1 MNRRLI
7 IIVLAIIS
15 CDAPKSQD
23 LGKSWMTAPDQETL
37 EPGVTYVREKGAE
50 LEFIKYNLDPRDIA
64 KKQVLPF
71 RDLFQEIIKKKDFS
85 SLVHLS
91 MFIADDVGKK
101 MGGLSYLVPSESEVI
116 DKNWINIFKKT
127 GKDPYCDY
135 DKLLKLK
142 YQGIEMMPYA
152 AQEPRVP
159 PIAPDKVFY
168 KVTYLVR
175 INPDSKIPH
184 SFFIEVNYDNYTAD
198 KRYYILRYNNHCP
211 IPNLIPEVDEHDY
224 HLKPE

>member
-1 MNRRLI
+1 MNQKLI
-7 IIVLAIIS
+7 IIVLAFLS

-23 LGKSWMTAPDQETL
+23 LGKAWTTAPDQETF

-64 KKQVLPF
+64 IKQVLPF
-71 RDLFQEIIKKKDFS
+71 RDFFQEIIKTKDFEG
-85 SLVHLS
+85 LS
-91 MFIADDVGKK
+91 KITFNVEDEIGKK
-101 MGGLSYLVPSESEVI
+101 LGI
-116 DKNWINIFKKT
+116 DPYYAATDRRTPIDEWNKIYKKT

-135 DKLLKLK
+135 DKLLKVK

-152 AQEPRVP
+152 AQEPRIP
-159 PIAPDKVFY
+159 HIAPDKVFY

-184 SFFIEVNYDNYTAD
+184 SFFIEVNYDNYSAD
-198 KRYYILRYNNHCP
+198 KVYYILRYNNHCP

-224 HLKPE
+224 HLKLE